1 MNEPAR
7 NPSRGTASHP
17 RSDPSIRRRARDLAQ
32 LAPSQKKT
40 AEAAERTTTAEKA
53 GGEGA
58 IGVRSGG
65 GRRKFIR
72 PSSTRRRCRHRGSA
86 FVVARGARGGANSSH
101 EFCHMFFFWLFFNQ
115 E

>member
-7 NPSRGTASHP
+7 NPSRGIASHP

-40 AEAAERTTTAEKA
+40 AEAAGRTTTAEKA

-72 PSSTRRRCRHRGSA
+72 PSSLSLLSSRQLSSSRAAREGGPTLRMNFATCSSFGS
-86 FVVARGARGGANSSH
+86 F
-101 EFCHMFFFWLFFNQ
+101 
-115 E
+115 